1 MTTVANG
8 PNGQRDHRGRWLPGN
23 RGGPGSA
30 KARLLHKHHEALATA
45 ITPEELVSVMRCLL
59 VAAQR
64 GSVPAAQVLLERVA
78 GKPRSP
84 IPQALRAAS
93 PVEAARAALAAAA
106 RGEADGADA
115 LAFARGCLDVGEHEQ
130 FADLEQRL
138 RELEARP

>member
-1 MTTVANG
+1 MTDANG
-8 PNGQRDHRGRWLPGN
+8 PNGQRDQRGRWLPGN

-30 KARLLHKHHEALATA
+30 KARLLHRHHTALAEA
-45 ITPEELVSVMRCLL
+45 ITPEELVGVMRSLL

-84 IPQALRAAS
+84 LPAALRASS

-106 RGEADGADA
+106 RGEADGAEA
-115 LAFARGCLDVGEHEQ
+115 LAFVRGCLDVGEHEQ
-130 FADLEQRL
+130 LVNLEERL